1 MRAILGLLLLA
12 TLACATIAAVTSMSA
27 QTAVTE
33 DRDHAISREKKGTPL
48 PATRSLGAPTTPQ
61 SPVLL

>member
-1 MRAILGLLLLA
+1 MRTILGPLLVA
-12 TLACATIAAVTSMSA
+12 TLACATIATVTSMSA
-27 QTAVTE
+27 QTAVAE
-33 DRDHAISREKKGTPL
+33 DKDQAITREKKGTPL

>member
-1 MRAILGLLLLA
+1 MRAVLGFLLVA
-12 TLACATIAAVTSMSA
+12 TLACATIAAAVSTSA

-33 DRDHAISREKKGTPL
+33 DKDHAIAREKTGTPP
-48 PATRSLGAPTTPQ
+48 PATRSLGAPITPQ

>member
-1 MRAILGLLLLA
+1 MRAVLGLLLVA
-12 TLACATIAAVTSMSA
+12 TLACATIATVTSMSA

-33 DRDHAISREKKGTPL
+33 DKDQAITREKKGTPL

>member
-1 MRAILGLLLLA
+1 
-12 TLACATIAAVTSMSA
+12 MSA